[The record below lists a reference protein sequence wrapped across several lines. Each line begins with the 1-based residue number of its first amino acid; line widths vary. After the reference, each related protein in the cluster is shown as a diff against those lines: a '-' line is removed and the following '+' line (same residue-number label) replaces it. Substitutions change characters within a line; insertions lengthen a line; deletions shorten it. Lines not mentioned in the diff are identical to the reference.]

1 MQVNDSE
8 MTGKSQSE
16 AVFLLRNI
24 PQGSE
29 VSLILSRQIDSDE
42 AESSNQNK
50 VSLFTI
56 QILRLSYVE

>member
-1 MQVNDSE
+1 MQVNDIE
-8 MTGKSQSE
+8 MTGKTQAE
-16 AVFLLRNI
+16 AVSLLRNI

-50 VSLFTI
+50 VSLLQFK
-56 QILRLSYVE
+56 Y